1 MKIKIL
7 SILLLFSNILFAQEE
22 YSLEQCRKLALEHNQ
37 KIQIAK
43 EHSGAATALKKSAKT
58 QFLPNFNF
66 NGTYTRLNKQFSLL
80 ENDMLLPV
88 IPASAISNGTLNGA
102 ALTPP
107 TAEQPN
113 PYFDPDVFA
122 STFVINPATGAPV
135 LDADGNPVFQN
146 YTYIPK
152 DKAKMGSKNMYLM
165 NIGLTQPIFMG
176 GKIKETYK
184 IAKYGENAANAT
196 ERLKISDIL
205 YKTDEAYWRVISV
218 QEKVKLAE
226 NYKKMLD
233 TLLIDLQNIYD
244 EGIIT
249 NNDLLKAK
257 VKLNEVNLKLL
268 KANNGL
274 TLSKMALCQ
283 IIGLPLNSEIA
294 LSDSLSDLYQ
304 INPDQSY
311 TDIALQTRPEIE
323 ILQNSVNIAKSG
335 VNIMKSR
342 YMPNIG
348 LTANYFFANPNPY
361 TGFSEDFGSDWNV
374 GVVCNIP
381 IFHWGDKKHTLR
393 AAKHE
398 QKATELKLE
407 ETQELISLQVK
418 QAVFKSN
425 ESVTKV
431 QMTKIS
437 LEQAKKNLDDTKN
450 KFKEGILK
458 TTDVLDAQALWQNA
472 YSEYIDAV
480 TENKLNQTNLLKV
493 TGQLKNIKY

>member
-1 MKIKIL
+1 MKVKIL
-7 SILLLFSNILFAQEE
+7 IILLLFSNFVFSQEE

-37 KIQIAK
+37 KIQIAQ
-43 EHSGAATALKKSAKT
+43 ENSGAAKALKKAAKT
-58 QFLPNFNF
+58 KFLPDFNF

-80 ENDMLLPV
+80 KNDMFLPV
-88 IPASAISNGTLNGA
+88 VPAGAISNGTINGA

-113 PYFDPDVFA
+113 PYFDPALF
-122 STFVINPATGAPV
+122 SETFVINPKTGAPV
-135 LDADGNPVFQN
+135 LDENGKPVFKN
-146 YTYIPK
+146 YTYLPK
-152 DKAKMGSKNMYLM
+152 DNAKIGSKNMYLM
-165 NIGLTQPIFMG
+165 NVGLTQPIFTG
-176 GKIKETYK
+176 GKIRQTYK
-184 IAKYGENAANAT
+184 IAKYGENAANAN
-196 ERLKISDIL
+196 ERLKTSDIL

-218 QEKVKLAE
+218 QEKVKIAQD
-226 NYKKMLD
+226 YKNMLD
-233 TLLIDLQNIYD
+233 TLLVDLQNIYD

-274 TLSKMALCQ
+274 VLSKMALCQ
-283 IIGLPLNSEIA
+283 IIGLPLNTEIT
-294 LSDSLSDLYQ
+294 LSDSLTGLYQ
-304 INPDQSY
+304 INPDEKY
-311 TDIALQTRPEIE
+311 TDIALNSRPEIE
-323 ILQNSVNIAKSG
+323 IMQNSVNIAKSG
-335 VNIMKSR
+335 VNLMKSR

-348 LTANYFFANPNPY
+348 LTANYFFSNPNPY
-361 TGFSEDFGSDWNV
+361 TGFSEDFGHDWNV
-374 GVVCNIP
+374 GIVCNIP
-381 IFHWGDKKHTLR
+381 IFHWGDKRHTLT

-398 QKATELKLE
+398 EKASELKLE

-418 QAVFKSN
+418 QAVFKCN

-431 QMTKIS
+431 QMTRLS
-437 LEQAKKNLDDTKN
+437 LEQAKENLDDTKN

-493 TGQLKNIKY
+493 TGQLK

>member
-1 MKIKIL
+1 MKIKLL
-7 SILLLFSNILFAQEE
+7 SILLLLSNILFAQEE

-43 EHSGAATALKKSAKT
+43 ENSGAAKALKKAAKT
-58 QFLPNFNF
+58 QFLPNFSF

-88 IPASAISNGTLNGA
+88 IPASAVSNGTINGA

-107 TAEQPN
+107 TAEQAN
-113 PYFDPDVFA
+113 PYFDPAVFA
-122 STFVINPATGAPV
+122 STFVINPSTGVPI
-135 LDADGNPVFQN
+135 LDADGNPIFQN

-152 DKAKMGSKNMYLM
+152 DEAKIGSKNLYLM
-165 NIGLTQPIFMG
+165 NVGLTQPVFMG

-184 IAKYGENAANAT
+184 ISKYGENVANAS
-196 ERLKISDIL
+196 ERLKTSDIL
-205 YKTDEAYWRVISV
+205 YKTDEAYWRIISV
-218 QEKVKLAE
+218 GEKVKIAE

-233 TLLIDLQNIYD
+233 TLLVDLQNIYD

-274 TLSKMALCQ
+274 VLSKMALCQ
-283 IIGLPLNSEIA
+283 IIGLPLNTEIE
-294 LSDSLSDLYQ
+294 LTDSLTGLYQ
-304 INPDQSY
+304 INPNQTY

-323 ILQNSVNIAKSG
+323 ILQNSINIAKSG

-348 LTANYFFANPNPY
+348 LTANYFFSNPNPY

-381 IFHWGDKKHTLR
+381 IFHWGDKKHTLV
-393 AAKHE
+393 AARHE
-398 QKATELKLE
+398 QKVSELKLE
-407 ETQELISLQVK
+407 QAQEFISLQVK

-425 ESVTKV
+425 ESVTKI
-431 QMTKIS
+431 QMTKLS
-437 LEQAKKNLDDTKN
+437 LEQAKENLDDTKN

-493 TGQLKNIKY
+493 TGQLK